1 MNYVKHLSI
10 ALLVLGTA
18 SVYANAP
25 VAKKVVGWT
34 TPKGTA
40 LELSADKKSWTLKGV
55 AVKGD
60 AREKFVLG
68 GTLDKPALV
77 DDTGAAIVLKEVL
90 EKDGIVDTIKT
101 YYKDYLGENGTVKSR
116 AAVIVPTA
124 VVLGAVAYKTVP
136 AFKDA
141 ADKAGEATQNF
152 AYDLKDNNGN
162 ARRNAGIATA
172 VAIVGGV
179 GAFYYKNEHLPF
191 CKKA

>member
-18 SVYANAP
+18 SVYAAAP
-25 VAKKVVGWT
+25 VKRVVGWT

-40 LELSADKKSWTLKGV
+40 LELKADKSGWTLKGIGV
-55 AVKGD
+55 VGD
-60 AREKFVLG
+60 AREKFVVG
-68 GTLDKPALV
+68 GTVDKPTLS
-77 DDTGAAIVLKEVL
+77 DDNKAAIVLKEVL

-124 VVLGAVAYKTVP
+124 VVLGAIAYKTVP

-141 ADKAGEATQNF
+141 ADKAGGATRDF

-162 ARRNAGIATA
+162 ARRNAGIAVA
-172 VAIVGGV
+172 VAAVGGV
-179 GAFYYKNEHLPF
+179 LGYRYQYGNFPGM
-191 CKKA
+191 KAA

>member
-18 SVYANAP
+18 SVYAAAP
-25 VAKKVVGWT
+25 VKKVVGWT

-40 LELSADKKSWTLKGV
+40 LELKADRSGWTLKGIGV
-55 AVKGD
+55 VGD
-60 AREKFVLG
+60 AREKFVVG
-68 GTLDKPALV
+68 GTVDKPTLA
-77 DDTGAAIVLKEVL
+77 DDNKAAIALTPVL

-124 VVLGAVAYKTVP
+124 VVLGAIAYKTVP

-141 ADKAGEATQNF
+141 ADKAGEAVQNF

-179 GAFYYKNEHLPF
+179 GAFYYKNQHLPF
-191 CKKA
+191 CKKP